1 MKILIASPIFAEAIE
16 CLREKND
23 IVLAFNAK
31 TDELKKSI
39 LDCDALVF
47 RSGVDINGDV
57 MARAPGLRLLIR
69 AGSGFDNVDLKYVR
83 ENGIE
88 IIRIPGPGARAVA
101 ELGFSLMLALARQ
114 ILVADKSLRSGRWA
128 KHELSGYLL
137 AGKTLGIYGAGNI
150 GALLGRLGH
159 AWDMDVIGCVKN
171 PSAERRAELLQRGIR
186 LADADEVL
194 ATADFLSINL
204 PLADE
209 TRNLIDARAISRMK
223 PGGFF
228 VNLARGGIVDEQA
241 LLEALTS
248 GHLAGAGLDV
258 HTSEGDGQISPLA
271 GLSNVVLT
279 PHIGA
284 MTVDS
289 QRAIG
294 ERVIE
299 IVAQHS

>member
-16 CLREKND
+16 SLREKND
-23 IVLAFNAK
+23 VVLAFNAE
-31 TDELKKSI
+31 TDELKERIS
-39 LDCDALVF
+39 DREALVF
-47 RSGVDINGDV
+47 RSGVDINADV

-69 AGSGFDNVDLKYVR
+69 AGSGCDNVDLDFVR
-83 ENGIE
+83 KNGIE
-88 IIRIPGPGARAVA
+88 LIRIPGPGARAVA

-114 ILVADKSLRSGRWA
+114 ILVADKYLRGGRWA

-150 GALLGRLGH
+150 GSLLGRLGH

-171 PSAERRAELLQRGIR
+171 PSEERAAELSQHGVR

-204 PLADE
+204 PLTDE
-209 TRNLIDARAISRMK
+209 TRNLIDERAISGMK
-223 PGGFF
+223 PGSFL
-228 VNLARGGIVDEQA
+228 VNLARGGIVDEHA
-241 LLEALTS
+241 LLEALT
-248 GHLAGAGLDV
+248 GGRLAGAGLDV
-258 HTSEGDGQISPLA
+258 HASEGDGMISPLA
-271 GLSNVVLT
+271 GLSNVILT

-284 MTVDS
+284 TTVDS

-294 ERVIE
+294 ERIIE
-299 IVAQHS
+299 LVAQRS